1 MFGIMRTAHPSYVSL
16 FVDVLAQLYE
26 ALRPRQLPE
35 LTLPQINIL
44 NALDLLTP
52 THPSDLAEKRG
63 VSRAAISQS
72 MRRLIDLGLV
82 DRRRCL
88 SDRRFVELRLT
99 PEGDR
104 LRRLPT
110 VIDPERVDEVL
121 VRLTVDLRYAVRRT
135 LIDIETSLSAARG
148 RDFWVVHGLCR
159 RDVRRKPRRWAVAA
173 GPRES
178 PVPGRPPVRLSRYPP
193 TIEEA

>member
-1 MFGIMRTAHPSYVSL
+1 L

-26 ALRPRQLPE
+26 SLRPRQLPE
-35 LTLPQINIL
+35 LTLPQINVL
-44 NALDLLTP
+44 NALDLITP
-52 THPSDLAEKRG
+52 TCPSDLAVKRG

-72 MRRLIDLGLV
+72 MRRLVDLGLV
-82 DRRRCL
+82 DRRRCI

-135 LIDIETSLSAARG
+135 LLDIENSLSAAQG
-148 RDFWVVHGLCR
+148 HDFWVEHGLRR
-159 RDVRRKPRRWAVAA
+159 RDVRRRPRRWVVAA

-178 PVPGRPPVRLSRYPP
+178 HGPGRPPVRLSRYPP
-193 TIEEA
+193 TIGEE

>member
-1 MFGIMRTAHPSYVSL
+1 MRTAHPSYVSL
-16 FVDVLAQLYE
+16 FVDILAQLYE

-44 NALDLLTP
+44 NTLDLITP
-52 THPSDLAEKRG
+52 TRPSDLSVRRG

-72 MRRLIDLGLV
+72 MRRLVDLGLV
-82 DRRRCL
+82 DRRRSF

-110 VIDPERVDEVL
+110 VIDPERVDEL
-121 VRLTVDLRYAVRRT
+121 LCRLTVELRYAVRRT
-135 LIDIETSLSAARG
+135 LHDLETSLAAAQG
-148 RDFWVVHGLCR
+148 RDFWVENGLCR
-159 RDVRRKPRRWAVAA
+159 REFRRRPRRWATAA

-178 PVPGRPPVRLSRYPP
+178 CVPGRPPVRLSRYPP
-193 TIEEA
+193 AIDGA